1 MPIGW
6 RPPTRQGRP
15 WNSFAPTRQ
24 RKYAP
29 GRSAAVWETSATT
42 IHNYLSNSDRPD
54 SLVAEHNL
62 IGVLEGSPI
71 DYPNEQPRPK
81 GAIMSDS
88 NPSGLSDNAAAGIAY
103 ITLIPAIVFL
113 IIAPFKNSS
122 YVRFHAWQSI
132 FFFIAWAVIDIL
144 VGVVQNL
151 VPSTVFLTLTV
162 LQLVG
167 LAIFIVWI
175 IVFVQAFNGKRIKL
189 PVIGDLAEKQA
200 NR

>member
-1 MPIGW
+1 
-6 RPPTRQGRP
+6 
-15 WNSFAPTRQ
+15 
-24 RKYAP
+24 
-29 GRSAAVWETSATT
+29 
-42 IHNYLSNSDRPD
+42 
-54 SLVAEHNL
+54 
-62 IGVLEGSPI
+62 
-71 DYPNEQPRPK
+71 
-81 GAIMSDS
+81 MSDE

-113 IIAPFKNSS
+113 IIEPFKRSS

-132 FFFIAWAVIDIL
+132 FFFVAWTVIDIL

-167 LAIFIVWI
+167 LAIFVIWI
-175 IVFVQAFNGKRIKL
+175 FVFISAFNGKRVKL
-189 PVIGDLAEKQA
+189 PILGDLAEKQA